1 MADHGQY
8 LEKIVKAFKII
19 KKNISKYSSRERKE
33 PDNLF
38 CYVQYV
44 THSRDDLVLV
54 KTQFLTT
61 FTKENECH
69 EKAFIEK
76 TGIENVLVTFLF

>member
-38 CYVQYV
+38 CNVCYVHIV
-44 THSRDDLVLV
+44 EMNLVLS
-54 KTQFLTT
+54 KLNLLQHLQR
-61 FTKENECH
+61 K
-69 EKAFIEK
+69 I
-76 TGIENVLVTFLF
+76 NVMRKPLSRKLR